1 MADYSKLKV
10 QELKDELKS
19 RGAALTGLR
28 VKQQFIDKLL
38 ELDGQNDSSAQD
50 AGDAVTQQG
59 KPTEATPEKND
70 NEDISAT
77 APSAPAAPVPAVE
90 SEEQKQAVGESP
102 VTAQVIS
109 HSGLES
115 AAVKP
120 STELASQTQSQP
132 QPAPEEPSSKT
143 DESPVITASAERE
156 ISEDQKKRK
165 RRSVTPVP
173 ASAEVSFKK
182 AKALD
187 GSPRPTKVDESV
199 AEEDVQARI
208 QETKKAL
215 EQRAATHVNGDTEMV
230 VEETVNGGDKAKET
244 ALMNDV
250 SSMPDLARRTSESIS
265 KPPARAQYKKL
276 IAQEPVP
283 SMEAAGNEQDEDR
296 QIAPALHP
304 ATCSIYIRNLKR
316 PLQVGV
322 LRSHLDKIGS
332 PPGAPLDADV
342 ITELFLDSIKSHAFA
357 SFSSISV
364 ASRVRSRLHDVRW
377 PEEAMRDPLWVDFIP
392 DEKVKEWIETESSA
406 LGGGRGVGKR
416 WEVVYDEN
424 RDGSTEAVLQEVGAR
439 APPSGPTRKDSI
451 PPSRGDLFATSSRP
465 PPTGPSGVHPDR
477 AALVPR
483 ESPPPRYPSS
493 RSDHERKPASPTA
506 ARREP
511 TSGTGFRAL
520 DDLFPSTIA
529 KPKLYYKPVSED
541 LAEDRKDAFRD
552 LFKVGRIE
560 PGEEMKRYS
569 FEDGDKWVDKGPEF
583 GRSRGR
589 GGGGMRSRGGP
600 RFGGYRGGGE
610 SWSRGDRY
618 GGGR

>member
-38 ELDGQNDSSAQD
+38 ELDSQNETSAQD
-50 AGDAVTQQG
+50 AEEPVAQEM
-59 KPTEATPEKND
+59 KPTEAVPLND
-70 NEDISAT
+70 DHDDTSAT
-77 APSAPAAPVPAVE
+77 APPVPEAPTPAIE
-90 SEEQKQAVGESP
+90 SEQPKQEVALSPVKTLVPGQSDTESP
-102 VTAQVIS
+102 AI
-109 HSGLES
+109 E
-115 AAVKP
+115 P
-120 STELASQTQSQP
+120 STEVSSQTQSQP
-132 QPAPEEPSSKT
+132 QPASKELSSKI
-143 DESPVITASAERE
+143 DESPIITASAERE
-156 ISEDQKKRK
+156 ISDDQKKRK
-165 RRSVTPVP
+165 RRSVTPIP
-173 ASAEVSFKK
+173 ASAEVSFKR

-187 GSPRPTKVDESV
+187 GSPIPTKVDESV
-199 AEEDVQARI
+199 AGEDVQVRI
-208 QETKKAL
+208 QQTKNAL
-215 EQRAATHVNGDTEMV
+215 EKPSDSHVNGDTEMI
-230 VEETVNGGDKAKET
+230 EEEVVNGRDKAVET
-244 ALMNDV
+244 APTNEA
-250 SSMPDLARRTSESIS
+250 SSMPDLATRVSESTS
-265 KPPARAQYKKL
+265 KPSARAQDKKL
-276 IAQEPVP
+276 RAQGPAPSAEP
-283 SMEAAGNEQDEDR
+283 AQTEQDEDR

-316 PLQVGV
+316 PLQVGA
-322 LRSHLDKIGS
+322 LRSHLEKIGS
-332 PPGAPLDADV
+332 PPGAPPDADN

-357 SFSSISV
+357 NFSSISV

-406 LGGGRGVGKR
+406 PGGGRGVGKR

-424 RDGSTEAVLQEVGAR
+424 RDGSTEAALQEVGAK
-439 APPSGPTRKDSI
+439 APPSGPTRKESI
-451 PPSRGDLFATSSRP
+451 STSREDFYAASSRLP
-465 PPTGPSGVHPDR
+465 PAGPSGVHPDR

-483 ESPPPRYPSS
+483 ESPPPRQRSS
-493 RSDHERKPASPTA
+493 RLDSERIPASPTA
-506 ARREP
+506 TRREP

-529 KPKLYYKPVSED
+529 KPKLYYKPISDE

-589 GGGGMRSRGGP
+589 GGGGMRARGGP
-600 RFGGYRGGGE
+600 RLGGYRGGGE

-618 GGGR
+618 GGRR